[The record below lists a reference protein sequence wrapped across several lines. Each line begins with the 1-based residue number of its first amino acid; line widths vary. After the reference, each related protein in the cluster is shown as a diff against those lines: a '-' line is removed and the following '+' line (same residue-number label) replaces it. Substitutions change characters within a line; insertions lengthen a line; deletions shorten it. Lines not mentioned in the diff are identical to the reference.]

1 MTTQVLP
8 INKLLKKVSVLI
20 EDGLNEMLNE
30 FMTNYHE
37 YKATHT
43 HVMNLPAIKKMKL
56 PNKMKTSTRSQKD
69 IIRMLV
75 NKIKEQTHEIATLK
89 EALHNSEEQIEEEN
103 ISLNITDP
111 VEDIISRAST
121 PDTKVYDSLIETAAT
136 NTTEN
141 VNAEECCSE
150 SGPND
155 AKPEE
160 DEAETETEEDE
171 EKKEQE
177 EEEEK
182 KEQEEEEE
190 EEEEEKEEGEAGED
204 EEVFEIEIDDKIYY
218 TNNDT
223 NGIIY
228 EALLNEEVGNKV
240 GYIKDGEPFFY

>member
-1 MTTQVLP
+1 
-8 INKLLKKVSVLI
+8 
-20 EDGLNEMLNE
+20 
-30 FMTNYHE
+30 
-37 YKATHT
+37 
-43 HVMNLPAIKKMKL
+43 MNLPAIKKMKL

-89 EALHNSEEQIEEEN
+89 EALHNSEAQIEEEN

-111 VEDIISRAST
+111 VEDIISRAGT
-121 PDTKVYDSLIETAAT
+121 PDTKLYDSLIENTST

-141 VNAEECCSE
+141 VNTAACCSV

-160 DEAETETEEDE
+160 DEAETETEEEDEEEEEEEGE
-171 EKKEQE
+171 EKKEEEEEEEEQE

-182 KEQEEEEE
+182 E
-190 EEEEEKEEGEAGED
+190 EAGED

>member
-8 INKLLKKVSVLI
+8 INKLLKKVSVLL

-103 ISLNITDP
+103 ISLDITDP
-111 VEDIISRAST
+111 VEDIISRAGT
-121 PDTKVYDSLIETAAT
+121 PDTKLYDSLIENTST

-141 VNAEECCSE
+141 VNAAACCSV

-160 DEAETETEEDE
+160 DEAETETEEEDEEEDE
-171 EKKEQE
+171 EKK
-177 EEEEK
+177 
-182 KEQEEEEE
+182 EEE
-190 EEEEEKEEGEAGED
+190 EEEEEKEEKEEEAGED

>member
-8 INKLLKKVSVLI
+8 INKLLKKVSVLL

-30 FMTNYHE
+30 FMMNYHE

-89 EALHNSEEQIEEEN
+89 EALHNSEAQIEEEN

-111 VEDIISRAST
+111 VEDIISRAGT
-121 PDTKVYDSLIETAAT
+121 PDTKLYDSLIENAFT

-141 VNAEECCSE
+141 VNAAACCSV

-160 DEAETETEEDE
+160 DEAETETEEEDGEEEEEEGE
-171 EKKEQE
+171 EKKE
-177 EEEEK
+177 
-182 KEQEEEEE
+182 EEEEE
-190 EEEEEKEEGEAGED
+190 EEEEEKEEAGED